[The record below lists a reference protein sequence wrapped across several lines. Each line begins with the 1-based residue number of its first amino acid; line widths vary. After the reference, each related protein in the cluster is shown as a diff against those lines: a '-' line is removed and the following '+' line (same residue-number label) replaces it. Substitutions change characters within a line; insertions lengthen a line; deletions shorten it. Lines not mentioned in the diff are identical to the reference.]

1 VGTSVVSAD
10 LTAGLTALAGGVS
23 LCALALPAG
32 SLSGVILVGLSL
44 RAALLVGTG
53 GRRAQA
59 RATESGSTAVML
71 SVANAAIARV
81 LARVLGAAG
90 IDGALEL
97 AGVALLSLDRLEGDG
112 RVEVGDV
119 VEETHCGGGVSVDGG
134 VILAGGDGE
143 FNGRSEELSAMQEQD
158 AKAASEGSSQSR
170 RFALHAGVSVDD
182 MDALLILDVIVLIAL
197 FFVMT
202 TCMFCQISCYY
213 SPYPVM

>member
-1 VGTSVVSAD
+1 
-10 LTAGLTALAGGVS
+10 
-23 LCALALPAG
+23 
-32 SLSGVILVGLSL
+32 
-44 RAALLVGTG
+44 
-53 GRRAQA
+53 
-59 RATESGSTAVML
+59 
-71 SVANAAIARV
+71 
-81 LARVLGAAG
+81 
-90 IDGALEL
+90 
-97 AGVALLSLDRLEGDG
+97 
-112 RVEVGDV
+112 
-119 VEETHCGGGVSVDGG
+119 

-213 SPYPVM
+213 SPYLVM